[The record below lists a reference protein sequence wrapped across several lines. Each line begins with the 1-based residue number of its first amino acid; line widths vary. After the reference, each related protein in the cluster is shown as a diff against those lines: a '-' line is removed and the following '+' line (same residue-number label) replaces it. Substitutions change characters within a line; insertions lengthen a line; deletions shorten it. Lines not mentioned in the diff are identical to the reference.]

1 MEETGRGTGEEI
13 EEGEGEV
20 TKERVEPDPNAS
32 TKKEITLAGN
42 AGKRDILQGIAGQEE
57 TEKRTKID

>member
-13 EEGEGEV
+13 EEGEGEN
-20 TKERVEPDPNAS
+20 TKERVETDPNAS

-42 AGKRDILQGIAGQEE
+42 AGKKDILQGIAGQEE